1 LDKQEVIGDFVTRMI
16 TTNSDGTQ
24 SVLETTNSAIEG
36 VALDTATQIYGSTP
50 PDDTFLLADI
60 DRETLV
66 FIASC
71 YFEA

>member
-1 LDKQEVIGDFVTRMI
+1 LDTKEILGDFVTRMV

-24 SVLETTNSAIEG
+24 SILEATDIAIEG

-50 PDDTFLLADI
+50 PDDAFLSTDI
-60 DRETLV
+60 DRDSLV
-66 FIASC
+66 FIATC